1 MRRIAL
7 VCLLCLLV
15 AACGEDGPGT
25 TPSPPAPGST
35 PAPTPAPAA
44 NRAPAITSATLTPGF
59 GIAFFTTF
67 QLSGRATDADGDA
80 LTYSWS
86 ILNSSNAVV
95 TTLAAGSD
103 VPFNHQSLLR
113 SAVARLT
120 VSDGRGGTT
129 TADTQRFNVGSMTGT
144 WIMTST
150 RFPGATMMIYTLQQ
164 AQSGAVTGQA
174 RSTPGGPVIGVTD
187 PAGGARIDAAGA
199 LHNLRIKFTSATN
212 AVDFTV
218 AGQMQPTVDINGT
231 ISNTTATFAG
241 VPINGLAVTLSPQ

>member
-7 VCLLCLLV
+7 LCLSCLLV
-15 AACGEDGPGT
+15 AACGEDGP
-25 TPSPPAPGST
+25 SPPPSTPT
-35 PAPTPAPAA
+35 PAPSTPAPAA
-44 NRAPAITSATLTPGF
+44 NRAPVISSATITPGF

-86 ILNSSNAVV
+86 ILNSSNNAV
-95 TTLAAGSD
+95 TTLTGAD

-129 TADTQRFNVGSMTGT
+129 TADTARFNVGSMTGS

-150 RFPGATMMIYTLQQ
+150 RFPGAAMMYYTLQQ
-164 AQSGAVTGQA
+164 AQSGAVTGEA
-174 RSTPGGPVIGVTD
+174 RSTPTGPVIGVTD
-187 PAGGARIDAAGA
+187 PAGGARIDAGGA
-199 LHNLRIKFTSATN
+199 LHTLRIKFTSASN

-218 AGQMQPTVDINGT
+218 SGQMQPTVDINGT
-231 ISNTTATFAG
+231 ISNTTALFAG